1 MDTLMNLF
9 LRDSKKYIDLI
20 IDSLIFFEKNPTYIR
35 SIDAAFRAA
44 HSIKTESSYLD
55 FQAVTAKSVEIEN
68 KLENLKSGREGFS
81 SGIKSECKKIIDLT
95 EQLRCIVLK
104 IEKENSASKTHK
116 QSVFEKPQ
124 IETEVSE
131 DEDIVFTDF
140 QKKLLN
146 EGLHR
151 GERFFKIVCKIDEE
165 TIMKYPRLYLIV
177 NNLELHTNLLGTVPD
192 VEELEKGLYT
202 KITCYVTTIKS
213 YSEIHSILNVDEVKN
228 ITIEPLFE
236 DVDITATVVDAT
248 DRSIE
253 KISEEPQILVKI
265 EKIDFLLKSIRYLKN
280 HIERGNFL
288 SSEIKEQLAVMEKVV
303 QELRMVKLENQF
315 KGLSAVIRKI
325 AYDEE
330 KDVEVI
336 FNDNNLEIDRR
347 LFEIIYDP
355 LMHLLKNAVSH
366 GIESSAERIEKGKS
380 AKGSIK
386 CITSDKGGFLI
397 IEVSDDGCGI
407 NLNKIA
413 EKTGY
418 TVTEL
423 KDPKH
428 LAKVLATPG
437 LTTRKEVDLHSGR
450 GFGFNLIY
458 KKISEIDGTSLT
470 VKTEEGKGT
479 TVTMAFPRHYIYS
492 E

>member
-20 IDSLIFFEKNPTYIR
+20 IDSLIFFEKNPYHTG

-68 KLENLKSGREGFS
+68 ELENIKSGKEQLS
-81 SGIKSECKKIIDLT
+81 SEIKDKCRKLVDLT
-95 EQLRCIVLK
+95 EELRVLVLK
-104 IEKENSASKTHK
+104 VERENSESEITKQAVLHKTE
-116 QSVFEKPQ
+116 V
-124 IETEVSE
+124 ETEVS
-131 DEDIVFTDF
+131 EDIVFTDF
-140 QKKLLN
+140 QKKLLD

-151 GERFFKIVCKIDEE
+151 GEKLFKIVCRISEE
-165 TIMKYPRLYLIV
+165 TIMKYPRLYLII
-177 NNLELHTNLLGTVPD
+177 NNLELHTNLLGTVPN
-192 VEELEKGLYT
+192 VEELEKGKYT

-213 YSEIHSILNVDEVKN
+213 YSEIHSILNVDEVES
-228 ITIEPLFE
+228 ISIEPLFG
-236 DVDITATVVDAT
+236 DDDIAASTVVDINT
-248 DRSIE
+248 PVE
-253 KISEEPQILVKI
+253 KISEELQILVKM

-280 HIERGNFL
+280 HIDRDNFL
-288 SSEIKEQLAVMEKVV
+288 SLEIKEQLAAMENIV

-315 KGLSAVIRKI
+315 KGLFAVIRKI

-336 FNDNNLEIDRR
+336 FDDNNLEIDRG

-355 LMHLLKNAVSH
+355 LMHLLKNAISH
-366 GIESSAERIEKGKS
+366 GIEPSEERIKKGKT

-386 CITSDKGGFLI
+386 CITKDTGGFLI

-407 NLNKIA
+407 NINKIA

-418 TVTEL
+418 TVAEL

-450 GFGFNLIY
+450 GFGLNLIY
-458 KKISEIDGTSLT
+458 KRVSEINGASLT